1 MDRNTTTQ
9 YSFRFQKGVNSFEDL
24 KTHLESLK
32 NDIEY
37 CSPTPSSKFSQK
49 FNNKFYSVPFN
60 DHCVNNHLA
69 TAASFLDVLIE
80 NLNDENKIVTLCIEK
95 LNDTL
100 QLLKSNRSFE
110 RESSSSLLSAFE
122 NSSKRPYGARKFRK

>member
-1 MDRNTTTQ
+1 
-9 YSFRFQKGVNSFEDL
+9 
-24 KTHLESLK
+24 
-32 NDIEY
+32 
-37 CSPTPSSKFSQK
+37 
-49 FNNKFYSVPFN
+49 
-60 DHCVNNHLA
+60 LA